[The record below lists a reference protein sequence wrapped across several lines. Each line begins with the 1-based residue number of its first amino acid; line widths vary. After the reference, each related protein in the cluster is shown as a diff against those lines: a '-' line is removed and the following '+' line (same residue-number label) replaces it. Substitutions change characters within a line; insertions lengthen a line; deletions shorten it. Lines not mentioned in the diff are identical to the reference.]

1 MSFEG
6 LIATPFGWIMDGLY
20 RLTSSYPL
28 ALILFAIIVQAV
40 MVPLSVHNRRVAEK
54 KRQLKPIIAKV
65 REDYKDDVDKQT
77 EIITKLYDDAKI
89 SLAGSFVLNIIPF
102 FVLIPI
108 FQVVA
113 QPITYLF
120 HETPETASAI
130 VNALY
135 KEAPELFNGS
145 YHQITA
151 ITHIAEYA
159 DVIKAAVPEV
169 SARTLE
175 GLNFSFLGL
184 DLGAVPGVYLLGQA
198 AWAWDWAHIGVI
210 VIPVVYMARRIVL
223 LVYGTIR
230 KFVNY
235 SKEKKQAIANNLP
248 APKLPNPPTLGI
260 FFLICSLTAMFAV
273 PVSMNV
279 YWLIGG
285 VAATA
290 MNKIIQKRELRAG
303 KTQQNISYPYTSE
316 PDTTEPAPDPVSTEA
331 QAEAIAES

>member
-65 REDYKDDVDKQT
+65 RMDYADDLDKQT
-77 EIITKLYDDAKI
+77 DIITKLYDDAKI
-89 SLAGSFVLNIIPF
+89 SLAGSFILNIIPF

-120 HETPETASAI
+120 HETPETASTI

-135 KEAPELFNGS
+135 KVAPELFNGS

-175 GLNFSFLGL
+175 GLNFTFLGL

-198 AWAWDWAHIGVI
+198 AWAWDWAHIGVFALPI
-210 VIPVVYMARRIVL
+210 LYMSRRIYQFFARIIRSFIA
-223 LVYGTIR
+223 YG
-230 KFVNY
+230 
-235 SKEKKQAIANNLP
+235 KEKKAAKANGLP
-248 APKLPNPPTLGI
+248 APNMPNPPLLDL

-273 PVSMNV
+273 PISMNV

-285 VAATA
+285 VAASV
-290 MNKIIQKRELRAG
+290 MNKAIQKREKVVQLTVATTG
-303 KTQQNISYPYTSE
+303 CATEETLVEAE
-316 PDTTEPAPDPVSTEA
+316 PAAVVATTEATE
-331 QAEAIAES
+331 S

>member
-40 MVPLSVHNRRVAEK
+40 MVPLSVHNRHVAERK
-54 KRQLKPIIAKV
+54 NRLKPIIAKV
-65 REDYKDDVDKQT
+65 RMDYADDLDKQT

-89 SLAGSFVLNIIPF
+89 SLVGSFILNIIPF
-102 FVLIPI
+102 FILIPI

-120 HETPETASAI
+120 HEPPETASAI

-135 KEAPELFNGS
+135 KEAPELFNSS

-151 ITHIAEYA
+151 VTHIAEYA

-175 GLNFSFLGL
+175 GLNFTILGL

-198 AWAWDWAHIGVI
+198 AWAWDWAHIGVFA
-210 VIPVVYMARRIVL
+210 IPIIYMSRRIYMLIAGIVKSFIR
-223 LVYGTIR
+223 YG
-230 KFVNY
+230 
-235 SKEKKQAIANNLP
+235 KEKKAAAANGLP
-248 APKLPNPPTLGI
+248 APSMPNPPLLGM
-260 FFLICSLTAMFAV
+260 FFLLLSLTAMFAV
-273 PVSMNV
+273 PVAMDI

-285 VAATA
+285 VATTALNKFIYTREQKNMQPQVATVA
-290 MNKIIQKRELRAG
+290 TGVAAVERQAV
-303 KTQQNISYPYTSE
+303 
-316 PDTTEPAPDPVSTEA
+316 TEFPNNANDAAATEG
-331 QAEAIAES
+331 